1 MTYWDER
8 YRSTV
13 PEERS
18 WTEADPLESLALIDA
33 LGLEPS
39 DALIDVG
46 GGASQLV
53 DALLARGFVDLTVLD
68 LAASA
73 LDEARARLEDPTLA
87 SRVEWIVAD
96 VTSWSP
102 VRTYRLWHDRAVFHF
117 LTDAAAREDYVRVLL
132 KATAVGSAVVLA
144 TFAPD
149 GPETCSGLPV
159 ARHDAEGLATAIG
172 PAFELT
178 RAERVMHTTPWGST
192 QPFTWA
198 VLERRTQ
205 RART

>member
-8 YRSTV
+8 YRATSAA
-13 PEERS
+13 ERS
-18 WTEADPLESLALIDA
+18 WTEETPAVSLALIDA
-33 LGLEPS
+33 LSLGP
-39 DALIDVG
+39 DDPVIDVG
-46 GGASQLV
+46 GGASRLV
-53 DALLARGFVDLTVLD
+53 DALLARGFGDLTVLD

-149 GPETCSGLPV
+149 GPETC
-159 ARHDAEGLATAIG
+159 
-172 PAFELT
+172 
-178 RAERVMHTTPWGST
+178 
-192 QPFTWA
+192 
-198 VLERRTQ
+198 
-205 RART
+205 

>member
-46 GGASQLV
+46 GGASGLV
-53 DALLARGFVDLTVLD
+53 DALIARGFVDLTVLD

-117 LTDAAAREDYVRVLL
+117 LTDAAAREGYVRALL
-132 KATAVGSAVVLA
+132 EATAVGSALVLA
-144 TFAPD
+144 TFSPD

-159 ARHDAEGLATAIG
+159 ARYDAEGLASAIG

-178 RAERVMHTTPWGST
+178 RAERVVHTTPWGSP
-192 QPFTWA
+192 QPFTWVTA
-198 VLERRTQ
+198 TRR
-205 RART
+205 